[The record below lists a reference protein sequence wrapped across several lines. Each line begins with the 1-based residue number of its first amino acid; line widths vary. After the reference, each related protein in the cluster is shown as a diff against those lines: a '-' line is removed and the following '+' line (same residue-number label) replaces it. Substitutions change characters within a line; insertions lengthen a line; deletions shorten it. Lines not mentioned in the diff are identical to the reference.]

1 RLRKDLYYRL
11 SVVPLHVPPL
21 RERREDIPLLAEHFL
36 NHYWRRHRDPRIPVP
51 RFSEEAIRSLQ
62 SRWWSG
68 NVRELQNVIEHAVVL
83 LEPGVTIQPEDI
95 PYLEEP
101 ELPSATPIPLSSPG
115 IVDLRR
121 LQEKSYHAAREE
133 LTAQFE
139 NY

>member
-1 RLRKDLYYRL
+1 M
-11 SVVPLHVPPL
+11 
-21 RERREDIPLLAEHFL
+21 
-36 NHYWRRHRDPRIPVP
+36 
-51 RFSEEAIRSLQ
+51 RSLQ

-83 LEPGVTIQPEDI
+83 LEPGITVLPEHI

-101 ELPSATPIPLSSPG
+101 ELPGSATIPLSSRG

-133 LTAQFE
+133 LTTQFE
-139 NY
+139 KYYLSWLMEAAGANMSKAAKMAGIDRTTLYRLMEKHGIQRSTTIDTRKPQGD